1 MKITTKDILSF
12 KGNKKISMLT
22 AYDFQLARIY
32 DKAKIDILLVGDSLG
47 MVMYGESSTLPVTM
61 EQSVLHTKAVSKGAT
76 THSLIV
82 GDMPFLS
89 FGISMEET
97 VRNAG
102 RLVKEGG
109 AEAVKL
115 EGGFARVDEV
125 KAIKMVGIPVMGH
138 IGLTPQSIHDLGGYK
153 VQGKTSDIADKTIS
167 EAKEL
172 ESAGVFAIVLEAIPW
187 QLSKEITQKINIPT
201 IGIGAGLYCD
211 GQVLVGQDMLG
222 LTPPPNPRFV
232 KKYIKLEELIFDA
245 VNSFKDEVENEQYPS
260 SEHQYSMSDE
270 EYKVWK
276 GKNE

>member
-1 MKITTKDILSF
+1 MKITTKDIISF
-12 KGNKKISMLT
+12 KGKRKISMLT

-47 MVMYGESSTLPVTM
+47 MVIYGEASTLPVTI

-76 THSLIV
+76 THSLVI

-89 FGISMEET
+89 FGITKEET

-102 RLVKEGG
+102 RLIKEGG

-115 EGGFARVDEV
+115 EGGGERSEE
-125 KAIKMVGIPVMGH
+125 IKSLKNVGIPVMGH
-138 IGLTPQSIHDLGGYK
+138 IGLTPQSIHELGGYK
-153 VQGKTSDIADKTIS
+153 VQGKVSHVASKMIT

-172 ESAGVFAIVLEAIPW
+172 ERAGAFAIVLEAIPW
-187 QLSKEITQKINIPT
+187 QLSKEITQEINIPT
-201 IGIGAGLYCD
+201 IGIGAGQYCD

-232 KKYIKLEELIFDA
+232 KKYINMENLVFEA
-245 VNSFKDEVENEQYPS
+245 VNSFKNEVENGKYPS
-260 SEHQYSMSDE
+260 PEHQYSMTE
-270 EYKVWK
+270 EEFKKWK
-276 GKNE
+276 DMGK